1 LAGLSGGDSIVRKAR
16 RLISSQGYRINERI
30 RIREVRLI
38 DENGNNIGVMP
49 TQKAREYADSKG
61 LDLVEVAPEARPPV
75 CRIMDY
81 GKFMYEQTKKE
92 RLAKKTQK
100 QVEIKGIRIRPD
112 TDMYHIGFKV
122 KNARSFLMKGN
133 KVRITCQFRGRERS
147 HPEIARQTMKEIA
160 EMLADIAV
168 IEISPNFEGRNMT
181 MVFAP
186 NTTVIEKLEKQAA
199 RERAAAEQA
208 ALSGIPAPAPT
219 PADPDQEDEEFDED
233 DMLDDD
239 DDFDD
244 EDNLEGEDVSPD
256 EEGESPAKVALE

>member
-1 LAGLSGGDSIVRKAR
+1 
-16 RLISSQGYRINERI
+16 
-30 RIREVRLI
+30 
-38 DENGNNIGVMP
+38 MP

-61 LDLVEVAPEARPPV
+61 LDLVEVAPDARPPV

-92 RLAKKTQK
+92 RQAKKAQK

-133 KVRITCQFRGRERS
+133 KVRIICQFRGRERS

-168 IEISPNFEGRNMT
+168 IEVHPSFEGRNMT
-181 MVFAP
+181 MVFGP

-199 RERAAAEQA
+199 REKAAAAKA
-208 ALSGIPAPAPT
+208 ALAGGTVATAPAAQASDT
-219 PADPDQEDEEFDED
+219 AEPDDEEEEDILEEDEDFDD
-233 DMLDDD
+233 DDDFEDD

-244 EDNLEGEDVSPD
+244 EGEEDETED
-256 EEGESPAKVALE
+256 EE

>member
-1 LAGLSGGDSIVRKAR
+1 
-16 RLISSQGYRINERI
+16 
-30 RIREVRLI
+30 LI

-49 TQKAREYADSKG
+49 TQKAREYAESKG
-61 LDLVEVAPEARPPV
+61 LDLVEVAPDARPPV

-92 RLAKKTQK
+92 RQAKKSQK

-122 KNARSFLMKGN
+122 KNARSFLMKGH
-133 KVRITCQFRGRERS
+133 KVRIICQFRGRERS
-147 HPEIARQTMKEIA
+147 HPEIARQTMKEIG

-168 IEISPNFEGRNMT
+168 VEIHPNFEGRNMT

-199 RERAAAEQA
+199 RERAAAQQA
-208 ALSGIPAPAPT
+208 ALTGAPPPAPAAPE
-219 PADPDQEDEEFDED
+219 PEEEEFDD
-233 DMLDDD
+233 DDLFDDD
-239 DDFDD
+239 DDELDDGEDPDNQDEAGDD
-244 EDNLEGEDVSPD
+244 EELENEDEVDDAEVLDKQEEVD
-256 EEGESPAKVALE
+256 EQEQA